1 MNQGTKKKILIAVI
15 VVFAVILVCTVGYLI
30 FKQLN
35 IGNAEQTNKDIQ
47 ASYAAGVTGAVQ
59 DATQNPTG
67 ATNTLPSLPDI
78 DVNKTEPGE
87 LVENP
92 VDFEGLMKMN
102 PDVYSWIYIPD
113 TNVNLP
119 VAQSPDDDNYYLE
132 HDVYKDYSFPGTIFS
147 QSMNKKDYSDRVTVL
162 YGHNMLDGSMF
173 ATLHNFGDEDFFNS
187 HPYFY
192 IYTQDR
198 MLTYEIISAHEYDD
212 RHIMNSYDF
221 TKDDVFSEWIKSAKN
236 PHYFYSNVREE
247 VNPDLNSKL
256 VILSTC
262 LNANEGRFLVQGV
275 LIKDEKTK

>member
-15 VVFAVILVCTVGYLI
+15 VAFAVILLGTVGYLV

-35 IGNAEQTNKDIQ
+35 INNAEQTAKVVQ
-47 ASYAAGVTGAVQ
+47 ASYAAGVTAPSGQ
-59 DATQNPTG
+59 DSTVNPTG
-67 ATNTLPSLPDI
+67 ATNTLPSVPDI
-78 DVNKTEPGE
+78 DVDNDSGE
-87 LVENP
+87 VVENP

-102 PDVYSWIYIPD
+102 PDIYSWVYIPD

-119 VAQSPDDDNYYLE
+119 VAQSADDDNFYLE
-132 HDVYKDYSFPGTIFS
+132 HDVYKDYSFPGTIYS

-192 IYTQDR
+192 IYTKDR
-198 MLTYEIISAHEYDD
+198 MLTYKIISAHEYDD
-212 RHIMNSYDF
+212 RHILNSYDF
-221 TKDDVFSEWIKSAKN
+221 SKDDQFKEWLDSAKN
-236 PHYFYSNVREE
+236 PHSMYSNVRED
-247 VNPDLNSKL
+247 VNLDLNSKL

-262 LNANEGRFLVQGV
+262 LNANDGRFLVQGV